1 MAMIP
6 CFAFLQSAAPPTDAL
21 TRLLHQQQITP
32 WMIVAAIGIAFVLG
46 AAHALTPGHGK
57 TIVAAYLVGS
67 RGTLKHAAFL
77 GAMVTF
83 THTVSVFLLGLA
95 TLFLFQYVVPQKVT
109 QVLGAIS
116 GLSIVVIGGWML
128 FKRLRGAGHAHAY
141 THDHSHT
148 HDHGHEH
155 HPHEH
160 PHAHPHEHPH
170 AHPHEYSHDQG
181 HEHTHQHA
189 HSHGHSH
196 SHSHGEGGHT
206 HMPEEVSW
214 SGLVALGA
222 SGGLVPCESALVLL
236 LTAIALR
243 RVGLGLLLLVSF
255 SLGLALV
262 LMAIGILVIY
272 AKNLLPSGSG
282 GNPFFRWMPVA
293 SAAVVMLLGL
303 VMTGV
308 SLGWIRPQWMAG

>member
-1 MAMIP
+1 MI
-6 CFAFLQSAAPPTDAL
+6 A
-21 TRLLHQQQITP
+21 
-32 WMIVAAIGIAFVLG
+32 AAIGIAFVLG

-116 GLSIVVIGGWML
+116 GISIILIGGWML
-128 FKRLRGAGHAHAY
+128 MKRLRRTHHAHAHPH
-141 THDHSHT
+141 THEHDNEHTHVHDHSHQHS
-148 HDHGHEH
+148 HDHGH
-155 HPHEH
+155 PHE
-160 PHAHPHEHPH
+160 
-170 AHPHEYSHDQG
+170 
-181 HEHTHQHA
+181 

-196 SHSHGEGGHT
+196 EHSHGPGGHT
-206 HMPEEVSW
+206 HMPEEISW

-262 LMAIGILVIY
+262 LMAIGVLVIY
-272 AKNLLPSGSG
+272 AKNLLPAGSG

-293 SAAVVMLLGL
+293 SAAVVMGLGIL
-303 VMTGV
+303 MTGV

>member
-1 MAMIP
+1 MIP
-6 CFAFLQSAAPPTDAL
+6 FFALLQGAAPQTDAL
-21 TRLLHQQQITP
+21 TRLLHQQQLTP
-32 WMIVAAIGIAFVLG
+32 WMIAAAIGLAFVLG

-116 GLSIVVIGGWML
+116 GISIILIGGWML
-128 FKRLRGAGHAHAY
+128 LKRLRRTHHAHG
-141 THDHSHT
+141 HSHSHT
-148 HDHGHEH
+148 HDHQHTHEH
-155 HPHEH
+155 SHEH
-160 PHAHPHEHPH
+160 DHIHEHD
-170 AHPHEYSHDQG
+170 HEQ
-181 HEHTHQHA
+181 
-189 HSHGHSH
+189 SHGHSH
-196 SHSHGEGGHT
+196 EHSHEHSHGPGGHT
-206 HMPEEVSW
+206 HMPDEISW

-262 LMAIGILVIY
+262 LMAIGVLVIY
-272 AKNLLPSGSG
+272 AKNLLPASSSGS
-282 GNPFFRWMPVA
+282 PFFRWMPVA
-293 SAAVVMLLGL
+293 SAAIVMGLGIL
-303 VMTGV
+303 MTGV